1 MRRRSTVASKE
12 KAARALELDREALCS
27 AGAPR
32 DHPYLQPP
40 PSRDEHLE
48 EPRLADPCCTMHSCA
63 SEVNEA
69 EAPSLPRG
77 PRASIFRVGALYD
90 SILSFL
96 PGLSRKLSTV
106 VCSDYRL

>member
-1 MRRRSTVASKE
+1 MSVE

-48 EPRLADPCCTMHSCA
+48 EPRLADPCCTSCA

-96 PGLSRKLSTV
+96 PGRSLEITEIMKLLTEIEIRKSEI
-106 VCSDYRL
+106 